1 MKKMTA
7 LLLTAMLL
15 LGLAACGQTA
25 PAETTAAPET
35 TEAAPETTV
44 ETTAETT
51 VETTA
56 PETTEAAVCPLEDG
70 VYTAEFDTD
79 SSMFHANESCDGKGT
94 LTVQD
99 GKMTIHVSLASKSIV
114 NLFPGLAEDAQKEGA
129 ELLQPTVDTVTYS
142 DGLSEE
148 VNGFDVPVP
157 VLDAEFDLALI
168 GTKGTWYDHKVSVTN
183 PVPVTEDAVTYSDGL
198 TETVYGFD
206 IPVPY
211 LDDEF
216 DLALIGKKGVW
227 YDHKVSVSN
236 PEPKQT
242 LVSDLADGEYTVY
255 GTLEGG
261 TGKTTLVNPT
271 LLTVTDGKGIATVVL
286 SSSKYDYMIVDGVKY
301 EPVSN
306 EGGSSFEIPVTALD
320 VKIAVVADTVA
331 MSTPHEIEYTILL
344 DSSTL
349 EELK

>member
-1 MKKMTA
+1 MKKITA
-7 LLLTAMLL
+7 FLLATLLLMA
-15 LGLAACGQTA
+15 LAACGQTA

-35 TEAAPETTV
+35 TETVAETG
-44 ETTAETT
+44 AETT
-51 VETTA
+51 EKA
-56 PETTEAAVCPLEDG
+56 ADPETTEAVCPLEDG

-79 SSMFHANESCDGKGT
+79 SSMFHANETCDGKGT

-129 ELLQPTVDTVTYS
+129 ELLQPT
-142 DGLSEE
+142 
-148 VNGFDVPVP
+148 
-157 VLDAEFDLALI
+157 
-168 GTKGTWYDHKVSVTN
+168 
-183 PVPVTEDAVTYSDGL
+183 EDEVTYSDGL

-211 LDDEF
+211 LDQEF

-236 PEPKQT
+236 PEPKVT
-242 LVSDLADGEYTVY
+242 PVSDLADGSYAVY

-271 LLTVTDGKGIATVVL
+271 QLTVTNGQGVATVVL

-301 EPVSN
+301 EPVTT
-306 EGGSSFEIPVTALD
+306 EGGSTFEIPVTCLD
-320 VKIAVVADTVA
+320 VKIPVVADTVA
-331 MSTPHEIEYTILL
+331 MSEPHEIEYTILL
-344 DSSTL
+344 DSATL
-349 EELK
+349 EALQ

>member
-1 MKKMTA
+1 MKKLLALTLAA
-7 LLLTAMLL
+7 LLL
-15 LGLAACGQTA
+15 AAVLTGCASA
-25 PAETTAAPET
+25 PAEPPAADSQPT
-35 TEAAPETTV
+35 QTEQPAAEEPA
-44 ETTAETT
+44 AEQ
-51 VETTA
+51 
-56 PETTEAAVCPLEDG
+56 PAAEEPPAAEEEPVAEEPALADG
-70 VYTAEFDTD
+70 VYTADFDTD
-79 SSMFHANESCDGKGT
+79 SSMFHANEACDGKGT

-129 ELLQPTVDTVTYS
+129 ELLQPTEDT
-142 DGLSEE
+142 
-148 VNGFDVPVP
+148 
-157 VLDAEFDLALI
+157 
-168 GTKGTWYDHKVSVTN
+168 
-183 PVPVTEDAVTYSDGL
+183 VTYSDGL

-242 LVSDLADGEYTVY
+242 LVSDLADGKYTVY

-271 LLTVTDGKGIATVVL
+271 LLTVTDGKGFATVVL

>member
-44 ETTAETT
+44 ETT
-51 VETTA
+51 VEATA
-56 PETTEAAVCPLEDG
+56 PETTETEAAVCPLEDG

-129 ELLQPTVDTVTYS
+129 ELLQPT
-142 DGLSEE
+142 
-148 VNGFDVPVP
+148 
-157 VLDAEFDLALI
+157 
-168 GTKGTWYDHKVSVTN
+168 
-183 PVPVTEDAVTYSDGL
+183 EDAVTYSDGL

-242 LVSDLADGEYTVY
+242 LVSDLADGKYTVY

-349 EELK
+349 EEVK

>member
-44 ETTAETT
+44 ETT
-51 VETTA
+51 VEATA

-129 ELLQPTVDTVTYS
+129 ELLQP
-142 DGLSEE
+142 
-148 VNGFDVPVP
+148 
-157 VLDAEFDLALI
+157 
-168 GTKGTWYDHKVSVTN
+168 
-183 PVPVTEDAVTYSDGL
+183 

>member
-1 MKKMTA
+1 MKKITAFLLAA
-7 LLLTAMLL
+7 LLLMA
-15 LGLAACGQTA
+15 LAACGQTA

-35 TEAAPETTV
+35 AETVAETE
-44 ETTAETT
+44 AETT
-51 VETTA
+51 EKA
-56 PETTEAAVCPLEDG
+56 ADPETTEAVCPLEDG

-79 SSMFHANESCDGKGT
+79 SSMFHANETCDGKGT

-114 NLFPGLAEDAQKEGA
+114 NLFPGIAENAKKEGA
-129 ELLQPTVDTVTYS
+129 ELLQPT
-142 DGLSEE
+142 
-148 VNGFDVPVP
+148 
-157 VLDAEFDLALI
+157 
-168 GTKGTWYDHKVSVTN
+168 
-183 PVPVTEDAVTYSDGL
+183 EDEVTYSDGL

-211 LDDEF
+211 LDQEF

-236 PEPKQT
+236 PEPKVT
-242 LVSDLADGEYTVY
+242 PVSDLADGSYAVY

-271 LLTVTDGKGIATVVL
+271 QLTVTNGQGVATVVL

-301 EPVSN
+301 EPVTT
-306 EGGSSFEIPVTALD
+306 EGGSTFEIPVTGLD
-320 VKIAVVADTVA
+320 VKIPVVADTVA
-331 MSTPHEIEYTILL
+331 MSEPHEIEYTILL
-344 DSSTL
+344 DSATL
-349 EELK
+349 EALK